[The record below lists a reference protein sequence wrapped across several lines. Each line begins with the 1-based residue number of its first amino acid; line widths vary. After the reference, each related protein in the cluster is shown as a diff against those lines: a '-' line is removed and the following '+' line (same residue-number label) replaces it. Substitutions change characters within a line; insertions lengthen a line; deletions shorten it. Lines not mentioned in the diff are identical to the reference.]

1 MIAPEALPSLAPLG
15 RPRAAVPRQA
25 FHGPITPNL
34 TPFSFPASN
43 HATFW
48 PNQVFVPL
56 SLYFLVAAAKSRVAR
71 RYATVASP
79 NLTSRSESQP
89 PLKGAARITG
99 SPGTYATF
107 PESFCVSVLRS
118 AQPLTF

>member
-1 MIAPEALPSLAPLG
+1 MIATETLPGVAQLG
-15 RPRAAVPRQA
+15 RLREAVPRQA

-71 RYATVASP
+71 RYATGVSP
-79 NLTSRSESQP
+79 NLPTRSESQP
-89 PLKGAARITG
+89 PLTGAARITG
-99 SPGTYATF
+99 SPGKYASLPT
-107 PESFCVSVLRS
+107 PSSLPATAS
-118 AQPLTF
+118 SPP

>member
-1 MIAPEALPSLAPLG
+1 MIATETLPSLAPLG

-25 FHGPITPNL
+25 FHCPITPNL

-71 RYATVASP
+71 RYATGASP
-79 NLTSRSESQP
+79 NLPSRSESQP

-99 SPGTYATF
+99 SPAKHSTL
-107 PESFCVSVLRS
+107 PQSFFVSLIGS
-118 AQPLTF
+118 AEP